1 MEGGAL
7 QLARSSFQGHRMRAA
22 DESSGPARRVP
33 AAAASEERSQEPA
46 FMWHQ
51 FAFSTLSAFST
62 SFKMA
67 LDSLAEESGQM
78 HAQLAEDVGDIFRD
92 ESTRE
97 RRVALRRQ
105 AVCRM
110 LHLDLARAMTSW
122 AEHWA
127 EGTRLRECERRLQMQ
142 FESRELARHV
152 RVWSFATDQWR
163 TDRKLARSF
172 AKSRN
177 HKDLARSWCALALY
191 ALEHKTAVAAAGSLA
206 KSRSRKDLAR
216 SWCALALHALE
227 HKTAVAAAGSLVK
240 SRSRKDLARS
250 WCALALHAL
259 EHKTAVA
266 AAAVFDRRGRLSIM
280 WLRWDIWRGIACQL
294 ATASRAVQIMVN
306 ARLTRKFIEWRA
318 SLAMR
323 RTHRLANIRRKW
335 TMAALSESQLKK
347 RRLQRGL
354 HAWRAVWPPRARPAA
369 PPTPTLGGNPLDGN
383 PLDGNPLDG
392 NPLDDRLD
400 GFLDALLDDQPD
412 HPEMMGRGPDEERH
426 VEPRRLGGS
435 PDYPTLAEGHAAV
448 ADSGRASP
456 ASSDSASSAS
466 SAGSSFTSHSSGN
479 TSTGNTSITS
489 LSSSSVASEH
499 SSVRQSTPRLQLP
512 PQAAQATQ
520 SIAASTAANASTT
533 TLTPTTQ
540 MVGGLY
546 GPLGPERRAQGQT
559 QDGEVDEGRG
569 VWGKEWQAAASPPS
583 SRHPL
588 PAHPPTT
595 PLAHSAAAESS
606 SLHLHES
613 RRSSQLGSRLG
624 SRLGSELSLSWMG
637 SASWLGGSGTES
649 HPPSRTALSSRSMS
663 FARSTSRPTSRPVS
677 RPTSR
682 PVSRPTSRPT
692 SFRLPFRMAYESAYR
707 SDDSCSV
714 AGGFHPLDTP
724 STQLCRSWTVTLTPP
739 PGSK

>member
-1 MEGGAL
+1 MCLISQGACAQIRYFFTFDEENEKVTENKPWCGVCVEGGAL

-191 ALEHKTAVAAAGSLA
+191 ALEHKTAVAAAGSL
-206 KSRSRKDLAR
+206 
-216 SWCALALHALE
+216 
-227 HKTAVAAAGSLVK
+227 VK

-383 PLDGNPLDG
+383 PLD
-392 NPLDDRLD
+392 DRLD

-499 SSVRQSTPRLQLP
+499 SSVRQSAPRLQLP

-682 PVSRPTSRPT
+682 PT

-724 STQLCRSWTVTLTPP
+724 SETQLCRSWTVTLTPP
-739 PGSK
+739 PGSE